1 MLPGAWSSGQ
11 FTAHL
16 QAQGLP
22 SAPTGQLTAQ
32 GSLLGAP
39 IELAVA
45 VQRRPDGAMHVA
57 IDRADWQS
65 AHAEGALTV
74 TPPAVV
80 PEGRLTFAMT
90 RLADLA
96 PLVGKPIAGSAEATL
111 DSTSA
116 EAKLAVNVRNVAIPG
131 TAAVS
136 RVTLNA
142 TVADPAAH
150 PVVDGNLALEG
161 FSAGKLGASG
171 TLQAQGPLDA
181 LAMKL
186 AATLPELSGAAAR
199 LNAAATLNVPQ
210 RGLTLSSLQA
220 DWKKQTLR
228 LLAPARIDAADG
240 VAVDNLRI
248 GLQQAVLAVSG
259 KAGSSL
265 DLTASL
271 RDLPV
276 DIAAIV
282 SPDLAANGTISAD
295 ARITG
300 TAARPDGTVRIN
312 ARGVQMRSGPGR
324 AIPPANLTANAT
336 LSGGAARLD
345 AKVTAG
351 SSNLALTGTAPVTG
365 AGALDLRAAGRGR
378 PGA

>member
-1 MLPGAWSSGQ
+1 M
-11 FTAHL
+11 
-16 QAQGLP
+16 
-22 SAPTGQLTAQ
+22 
-32 GSLLGAP
+32 
-39 IELAVA
+39 
-45 VQRRPDGAMHVA
+45 
-57 IDRADWQS
+57 
-65 AHAEGALTV
+65 

-96 PLVGKPIAGSAEATL
+96 PLVGKPITGSVEATL

-136 RVTLNA
+136 RVNLNA

-161 FSAGKLGASG
+161 LSAGKLGASG

-276 DIAAIV
+276 DIATIV

-324 AIPPANLTANAT
+324 AIPPANLTANAA

-345 AKVTAG
+345 AKADGRQLPPGADRHRAG
-351 SSNLALTGTAPVTG
+351 DRGG
-365 AGALDLRAAGRGR
+365 CAGPAGGGRGR
-378 PGA
+378 PAA